1 MKISAMLERE
11 DFYSILQE
19 TLRTYSTKL
28 GFNPNPVVTECSE
41 NGCALY
47 VNPRLNA
54 ILPMHPSQAI
64 ITYLQT
70 EYHVGGSW
78 TRRMA
83 VNGYLW
89 LATHFV
95 KQCSQRGI
103 QIKYGYDINN
113 LLIYPCNKKIRIFD
127 FGRNIVYTVLKQG
140 FPDNYL
146 QREIEFRQ
154 REANDFIPGIIEAGN
169 GFYSERIIQGRPL
182 ARINDWNFV
191 ENKKNEAYKLI
202 LSLTLKAETVNA
214 KEYLKLLAT
223 NCEERLQTKHLTIER
238 KQVQAVFDLLINE
251 TPAEEIPIVL
261 SHGDFQ
267 SGNIWI
273 DDTNDQLV
281 IIDWET
287 VKKRSPFYDLAT
299 LFLDMRK
306 DKNFQRLYD
315 NILSGKCV
323 AMREYGNSAKCIG
336 TIVLAEELAY
346 QTEELSSFPSNIG
359 VKEYRQIIEQYIHL
373 NL

>member
-28 GFNPNPVVTECSE
+28 NFNPNPVVTECSE

-103 QIKYGYDINN
+103 QIKYDYDINN

-154 REANDFIPGIIEAGN
+154 RKANDFIPGIIEADN
-169 GFYSERIIQGRPL
+169 GFYSEQIIKGRPL
-182 ARINDWNFV
+182 ARINDGNFV

-202 LSLTLKAETVNA
+202 LSLTPKVETVNA
-214 KEYLKLLAT
+214 KEYLKLLAAE
-223 NCEERLQTKHLTIER
+223 CEERLQAKHLTIEC

-287 VKKRSPFYDLAT
+287 VKKRSPFYDLTA

-306 DKNFQRLYD
+306 DKNFQSLYD
-315 NILSGKCV
+315 SILSGKCAV
-323 AMREYGNSAKCIG
+323 MKEYGNSAKCIG

-346 QTEELSSFPSNIG
+346 QTEELSSFPGNIG